1 MGVVSMYT
9 EREKPTLLWVRAD
22 GADGSETDSRAVLE
36 PTALASEA
44 DPLM

>member
-22 GADGSETDSRAVLE
+22 DADGSETDS
-36 PTALASEA
+36 LAPCSNPQLWQA
-44 DPLM
+44 RRIR